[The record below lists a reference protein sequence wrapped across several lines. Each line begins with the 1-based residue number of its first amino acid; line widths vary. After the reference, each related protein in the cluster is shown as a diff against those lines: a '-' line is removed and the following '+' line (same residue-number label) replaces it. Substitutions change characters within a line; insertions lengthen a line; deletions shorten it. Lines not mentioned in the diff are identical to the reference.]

1 MGPIGQLPSSVKTCI
16 NTSLVV
22 QFNHLFLSVLYM
34 IEQIIDFI
42 GFYGPVILFLASI
55 IYLYVKNSYFT
66 IYVIGFMFSGLINYI
81 LKGIFKEARPID
93 DKHIF
98 NLEKMYRRVLT
109 FENYGMPSAH
119 TQAVFYTTTFT
130 YLALENNV
138 LLVGSIF
145 ISLLTIYQRVQSKQH
160 FLSQTIVGAIIGSIL
175 GFTFYKYAKNQLQGP
190 LKAKEDDYAP
200 L

>member
-1 MGPIGQLPSSVKTCI
+1 MVPIGQLPSSVKTCI

-22 QFNHLFLSVLYM
+22 RFNHLFLSVLYM

-42 GFYGPVILFLASI
+42 GFNGPSILFLAST

-81 LKGIFKEARPID
+81 LKGLFKQPRPID

-98 NLEKMYRRVLT
+98 NLEKMYRSVLT
-109 FENYGMPSAH
+109 FENYGMPSGH
-119 TQAVFYTTTFT
+119 TQWVFYSTTFT
-130 YLALENNV
+130 YLAVENNV
-138 LLVGSIF
+138 LLVSSLF

-160 FLSQTIVGAIIGSIL
+160 FLFQTIVGAIIGSLL
-175 GFTFYKYAKNQLQGP
+175 GFAFYKYAKNQLQGP

>member
-16 NTSLVV
+16 NTSLDV

-81 LKGIFKEARPID
+81 LKGVFKQPRPID

-138 LLVGSIF
+138 LLVCSIF

-175 GFTFYKYAKNQLQGP
+175 GFVFYKYAKNQLQGP